1 MPDIYGIKSFII
13 RDVFPDTEMNSNPI
27 QPPDELENPTFNVSE
42 TLTHFDFKD
51 GNQNEGIL
59 WDNIVM
65 EYEAPH
71 DSTKGTRV
79 VVDGVSHSVQAFR
92 EAAITLHFDDD
103 HEVVHPKGAQLFF
116 LGTSDREMLTGDI
129 LVNPINH
136 LRLKIA
142 GYIKDH
148 PGVRLTSYT
157 IGKIDNGYLYGG
169 TLLSSQNAP
178 FPICFAAGTFLD
190 TADGLRDVQD
200 LRIGDLL
207 LTFDNG
213 YQPIRWIGSR
223 SISGSELEANPK
235 LRPVTIQ
242 AGALGD
248 NRPSIPLT
256 LSPQHRVMLRSS
268 QAIDLFG
275 TDEILVPVKK
285 LTELPGID
293 VSDLAEITYYHV
305 LLDEHEILWS
315 NGCLSESLYLG
326 SQALQA
332 ITQEG
337 RDEIAAIFPGI
348 ADGNFQAAPARP
360 FAERKK
366 HIRHILTG

>member
-13 RDVFPDTEMNSNPI
+13 RGILPEMPIDRTINYRPD
-27 QPPDELENPTFNVSE
+27 QLENQTFSSFETRSEFDFIDGSFDDGDLRDSE
-42 TLTHFDFKD
+42 TQEIESIQSTT
-51 GNQNEGIL
+51 EGTGVI
-59 WDNIVM
+59 
-65 EYEAPH
+65 
-71 DSTKGTRV
+71 
-79 VVDGVSHSVQAFR
+79 VDGFYHYAQSLWITNGTYNFSDGHSLSMCEDVRLIVLSRA
-92 EAAITLHFDDD
+92 E
-103 HEVVHPKGAQLFF
+103 P
-116 LGTSDREMLTGDI
+116 DRLTGDVI
-129 LVNPINH
+129 ANPIDETRAEITAYLH
-136 LRLKIA
+136 E
-142 GYIKDH
+142 H
-148 PGVRLTSYT
+148 PGVKLTSFTLGPIRLEGPLNNTT
-157 IGKIDNGYLYGG
+157 ICWQDD
-169 TLLSSQNAP
+169 S
-178 FPICFAAGTFLD
+178 FPICFAAGTILD
-190 TADGLRDVQD
+190 TADGLRAVQD

-242 AGALGD
+242 TGALGD
-248 NRPSIPLT
+248 NRPSMPLT
-256 LSPQHRVMLRSS
+256 LSPQHRVMLRSP
-268 QAIDLFG
+268 QAIELFG

-293 VSDLAEITYYHV
+293 HADLTEVTYYHV

-337 RDEIAAIFPGI
+337 RDEITAIFPGI